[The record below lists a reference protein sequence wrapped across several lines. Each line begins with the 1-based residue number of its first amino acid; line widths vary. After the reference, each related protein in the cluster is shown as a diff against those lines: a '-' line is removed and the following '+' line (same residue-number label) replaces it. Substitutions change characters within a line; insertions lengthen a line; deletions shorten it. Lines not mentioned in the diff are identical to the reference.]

1 MNDEQQK
8 LAEEKFKEN
17 AFYKEFNLD
26 NKEWKITAYDG
37 RIIKSKKWLLR
48 YEDVLHTEVN
58 PYVKPKDTLQVV
70 RSKSKTVVT
79 TKFKT
84 T

>member
-17 AFYKEFNLD
+17 AYYKEFNLD
-26 NKEWKITAYDG
+26 NKEWKITTYDG
-37 RIIKSKKWLLR
+37 RIIKSKKWLLK
-48 YEDVLHTEVN
+48 YEDVLHTEVT
-58 PYVKPKDTLQVV
+58 PHVPEKQKMSYV
-70 RSKSKTVVT
+70 RSKSKTVIA